1 VWERGGTG
9 RLREKSQG
17 REVTVWLGQQ
27 PSQVVEDTVLSVWEV
42 ANFPAVPE
50 AYVPDFADE
59 PHRAFGLIPQL
70 VIWHNGG

>member
-17 REVTVWLGQQ
+17 TEATVRLGQQ
-27 PSQVVEDTVLSVWEV
+27 PCQVVEDTVLSVWEA

-59 PHRAFGLIPQL
+59 AHRAFGLIPQL
-70 VIWHNGG
+70 DIGVNGG